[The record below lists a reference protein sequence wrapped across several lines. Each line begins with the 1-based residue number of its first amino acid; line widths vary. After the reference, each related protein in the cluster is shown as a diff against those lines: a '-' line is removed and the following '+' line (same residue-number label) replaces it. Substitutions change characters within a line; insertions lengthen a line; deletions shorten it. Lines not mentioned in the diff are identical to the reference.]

1 MQSFDA
7 HGPSAHETQTQ
18 DALRLEEFEHDTLFS
33 HDTLSHPVLAQ
44 LRYLQREARAV
55 RLALRCDGAR
65 YGAEVSDTA
74 DAPRPGGADDAWV
87 AREAEHRADLAE
99 INAQVAELLRDD
111 ATAALVSRALT
122 RRAATLRYA
131 VQLRR
136 AELDDRARA
145 EAAEAIVA
153 RAIRSGR
160 ALTTRERS
168 RVASL
173 REVTARGVEALGV
186 EALAPT
192 SGLDTGD
199 VRDGIRDQV
208 LAAVGTMR
216 LREARTQLRE
226 GLLRTAQMRGII
238 AEATPALLR
247 GEPVLLLGETGGAK
261 TALAEHL
268 ATAATGR
275 EPELVSG
282 YGDITSAQLIGSH
295 ELRAEG
301 GATVTEFAPGPL
313 LRAMVEGR
321 PVILDEVNAMP
332 AEFLKRLNRI
342 LQLRPGDT
350 LHVQENAGRPVTIAP
365 GFAILA
371 TANEQTPHRYRGLD
385 RLSAELVN
393 RFGAGSYRVH
403 YPDAGRSYDEF
414 PRENALLAAAAVVD
428 ARGELPHHITP
439 DELTRAARAAFVSQ
453 QVFAGAHGE
462 GFGDYVSTER
472 DIDGRPGLEETVL
485 APRTLVAIL
494 HKVAASAGSITLDH
508 ALSRFVEG
516 VMHAEDRR
524 VLALIISGQGFR
536 IS

>member
-7 HGPSAHETQTQ
+7 H
-18 DALRLEEFEHDTLFS
+18 
-33 HDTLSHPVLAQ
+33 PVLAE
-44 LRYLQREARAV
+44 LRHLADEARTV
-55 RLALRCDGAR
+55 RIALTHSIAAGDGVAAAEHHQDLRALSAR
-65 YGAEVSDTA
+65 RNEIL
-74 DAPRPGGADDAWV
+74 ADDA
-87 AREAEHRADLAE
+87 
-99 INAQVAELLRDD
+99 
-111 ATAALVSRALT
+111 AALLARDALT
-122 RRAATLRYA
+122 ERARTLRIA
-131 VQLRR
+131 VMLRR
-136 AELDDRARA
+136 AELRARSLT
-145 EAAEAIVA
+145 EAAEAFTT
-153 RAIRSGR
+153 RAIKEGR
-160 ALTTRERS
+160 RLTVRERARVDGLRERS
-168 RVASL
+168 SQVHETHPIESADRRDDVLEA
-173 REVTARGVEALGV
+173 VTAL
-186 EALAPT
+186 
-192 SGLDTGD
+192 
-199 VRDGIRDQV
+199 
-208 LAAVGTMR
+208 R
-216 LREARTQLRE
+216 LREARSQLRE
-226 GLLRTAQMRGII
+226 GLLRTGQMRGII

-247 GEPVLLLGETGGAK
+247 GDPVLLLGETGGAK
-261 TALAEHL
+261 TALAEFL
-268 ATAATGR
+268 AHRATG
-275 EPELVSG
+275 EQPELVSG

-350 LHVQENAGRPVTIAP
+350 LHVQENAGRPVVIAQ

-385 RLSAELVN
+385 RLSAELIN

-403 YPDAGRSYDEF
+403 YPDSGRRYDDF

-428 ARGELPHHITP
+428 ERGELPPHLTA

-453 QVFAGAHGE
+453 QVFAGEHGE
-462 GFGDYVSTER
+462 GFEDFVSTER

-494 HKVAASAGSITLDH
+494 HKVASSAGTITLDH

>member
-1 MQSFDA
+1 MLSFD
-7 HGPSAHETQTQ
+7 
-18 DALRLEEFEHDTLFS
+18 
-33 HDTLSHPVLAQ
+33 SHPVLAE
-44 LRYLQREARAV
+44 LRHVTDEARTV
-55 RLALRCDGAR
+55 RIALAQALAMES
-65 YGAEVSDTA
+65 AA
-74 DAPRPGGADDAWV
+74 AGADTV
-87 AREAEHRADLAE
+87 VEHQADLSALE
-99 INAQVAELLRDD
+99 TRRDELLSDE
-111 ATAALVSRALT
+111 ATVDIVTRALT
-122 RRAATLRYA
+122 ERAAALRLA
-131 VQLRR
+131 VTLRR
-136 AELDDRARA
+136 AELRARELGEQADGITARAVRGSRQLTARERARA
-145 EAAEAIVA
+145 SELREAAE
-153 RAIRSGR
+153 RASQ
-160 ALTTRERS
+160 ALVLQVGS
-168 RVASL
+168 PASADHPIGSS
-173 REVTARGVEALGV
+173 TK
-186 EALAPT
+186 
-192 SGLDTGD
+192 
-199 VRDGIRDQV
+199 RDSV
-208 LAAVGTMR
+208 LAAVGSLR
-216 LREARTQLRE
+216 LREARIQLRE

-238 AEATPALLR
+238 AEATPAVLR

-261 TALAEHL
+261 TALAEYL
-268 ATAATGR
+268 AHSATGE

-301 GATVTEFAPGPL
+301 GATVTQFAPGPL
-313 LRAMVEGR
+313 LRAMIDGR

-350 LHVQENAGRPVTIAP
+350 LHVQENSGLPVTIAH

-403 YPDAGRSYDEF
+403 YPDAGRRYDEF
-414 PRENALLAAAAVVD
+414 PRENALLAAASVVD
-428 ARGELPHHITP
+428 ARGELPPTITA

-462 GFGDYVSTER
+462 GFSDYVSTER

>member
-1 MQSFDA
+1 MRIAIAEA
-7 HGPSAHETQTQ
+7 HATGSETT
-18 DALRLEEFEHDTLFS
+18 AAPN
-33 HDTLSHPVLAQ
+33 LSS
-44 LRYLQREARAV
+44 E
-55 RLALRCDGAR
+55 
-65 YGAEVSDTA
+65 TN
-74 DAPRPGGADDAWV
+74 
-87 AREAEHRADLAE
+87 EHRADLAALE
-99 INAQVAELLRDD
+99 ARQRQLMSDEATAELV
-111 ATAALVSRALT
+111 ARALT
-122 RRAATLRYA
+122 ERAAALRLA
-131 VQLRR
+131 VRLRKSELR
-136 AELDDRARA
+136 ARELADRADA
-145 EAAEAIVA
+145 LTA
-153 RAIRSGR
+153 RAIRGGR
-160 ALTTRERS
+160 QLTARERAVAAEL
-168 RVASL
+168 REDAGIAASL
-173 REVTARGVEALGV
+173 AAD
-186 EALAPT
+186 LAPQEPT
-192 SGLDTGD
+192 AQHPIGSAAK
-199 VRDGIRDQV
+199 RDGV
-208 LAAVGTMR
+208 LAAIGAMR

-226 GLLRTAQMRGII
+226 GLLRTAQMRSII
-238 AEATPALLR
+238 AEATPAVLR

-261 TALAEHL
+261 TALAEYL
-268 ATAATGR
+268 AHSATGE

-301 GATVTEFAPGPL
+301 GATVTRFAPGPL
-313 LRAMVEGR
+313 LRAMIDGR

-350 LHVQENAGRPVTIAP
+350 LHVQENSGLPVTIAP

-403 YPDAGRSYDEF
+403 YPDAGRRYDEF

-428 ARGELPHHITP
+428 ARGNLPPHLTA
-439 DELTRAARAAFVSQ
+439 DEISRVARAAFVSQ

-462 GFGDYVSTER
+462 GFGDFVSTER

-494 HKVAASAGSITLDH
+494 HKVAASAGSISLDH
-508 ALSRFVEG
+508 ALARFVEG

-524 VLALIISGQGFR
+524 VLALIITGQGFR

>member
-1 MQSFDA
+1 MLSFD
-7 HGPSAHETQTQ
+7 
-18 DALRLEEFEHDTLFS
+18 
-33 HDTLSHPVLAQ
+33 SHPVLAE
-44 LRYLQREARAV
+44 LRHLADEARTV
-55 RLALRCDGAR
+55 RIALAQAL
-65 YGAEVSDTA
+65 A
-74 DAPRPGGADDAWV
+74 DAPGAAALGAVESGRPLSSEADSAFPSEVD
-87 AREAEHRADLAE
+87 EHRADLVALE
-99 INAQVAELLRDD
+99 RRRQELLADAATAELVDRTLDER
-111 ATAALVSRALT
+111 AAALRFAVV
-122 RRAATLRYA
+122 LRQA
-131 VQLRR
+131 QLRAR
-136 AELDDRARA
+136 ELSDRAD
-145 EAAEAIVA
+145 VVTA
-153 RAIRSGR
+153 RAIRGGR
-160 ALTTRERS
+160 QLTARERAVVADLREAAS
-168 RVASL
+168 VESQAQATQAHAASL
-173 REVTARGVEALGV
+173 ALDS
-186 EALAPT
+186 AQK
-192 SGLDTGD
+192 
-199 VRDGIRDQV
+199 RDEV
-208 LAAVGTMR
+208 LAAVGALR

-226 GLLRTAQMRGII
+226 GLLRTAQMRGIL
-238 AEATPALLR
+238 AEATPAVLR

-261 TALAEHL
+261 TALAEYL
-268 ATAATGR
+268 AHTATGE

-282 YGDITSAQLIGSH
+282 YGDITGAQIMGSH
-295 ELRAEG
+295 ELRADG
-301 GATVTEFAPGPL
+301 GTTVTQFAPGPL
-313 LRAMVEGR
+313 LRAMIEGR

-350 LHVQENAGRPVTIAP
+350 LHVQENSGLPVTIAP

-371 TANEQTPHRYRGLD
+371 TANEQTPHRYRGID

-428 ARGELPHHITP
+428 ARGELPLHISA
-439 DELTRAARAAFVSQ
+439 DEITRAARAAFVSQ

-524 VLALIISGQGFR
+524 VLALIITGQGFR
-536 IS
+536 IN